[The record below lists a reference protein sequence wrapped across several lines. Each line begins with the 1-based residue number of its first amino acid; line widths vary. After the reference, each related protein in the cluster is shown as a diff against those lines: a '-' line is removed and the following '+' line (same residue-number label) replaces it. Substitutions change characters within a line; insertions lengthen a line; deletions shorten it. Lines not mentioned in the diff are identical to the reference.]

1 MNPILDEILRTRNA
15 QAKEGGIPPLEGE
28 FLQRIIKEIKPR
40 TSLEIG
46 LAYGISALFICEA
59 LEKVK
64 SEKHII
70 IDPCQNI
77 PEAGYNGSGL
87 KNLRKAKYDKLVEF
101 IESPSEIALPEL
113 LKKGT
118 RVEFAFIDGW
128 HTFDHA
134 LVDFFYIN
142 RMLNVGGL
150 VAFDDANWPSVQK
163 LCRYVSRFPSYR
175 IFASWAPANSAPR
188 ILGSAR
194 TVVEDLIA
202 LKTRFLKNDIAMAPC
217 RCVAFKKTRTDN
229 RDSGWYQAF

>member
-1 MNPILDEILRTRNA
+1 MNPILEEILSTRNA

-28 FLQRIIKEIKPR
+28 FLQRIIKRIKPKI
-40 TSLEIG
+40 SLEIG

-64 SEKHII
+64 GEKHII

-87 KNLRKAKYDKLVEF
+87 RNLRKAKYDKLIEF
-101 IESPSEIALPEL
+101 IETPSEIALPEL

-118 RVEFAFIDGW
+118 RVDFAFVDGW

-163 LCRYVSRFPSYR
+163 LCRYVLRFPCYR
-175 IFASWAPANSAPR
+175 IFASWAPANQAPR
-188 ILGSAR
+188 ILGIAR
-194 TVVEDLIA
+194 KVFEDLSA
-202 LKTRFLKNDIAMAPC
+202 LQIRFMTDDISMAPC
-217 RCVAFKKTRTDN
+217 RCVAFKKIRTDN
-229 RDSGWYQAF
+229 RDSDWYQGF